1 MGWENRA
8 GRQYYYRKKRING
21 RVVSDYVGAGGLAE
35 LDAALDQRK
44 QQDRASEQ
52 AKWQAERNRALQ
64 LDQET
69 NQVLDSVQDLL
80 ASTLL
85 GSGYH
90 KVKGEWRKKR
100 HDRKK
105 Q

>member
-21 RVVSDYVGAGGLAE
+21 RVVSVYVGAGALAKV
-35 LDAALDQRK
+35 DATLDQLS
-44 QQDRASEQ
+44 QQDRVSE
-52 AKWQAERNRALQ
+52 KTEWQAERNRALQ

-69 NQVLDSVQDLL
+69 NQVLDAVQDLL
-80 ASTLL
+80 ASMLL

-100 HDRKK
+100 GKS
-105 Q
+105 